1 MTWSEVAQLI
11 TAVAA
16 IGAVLMSYR
25 NSRKIE
31 QVHVSIN
38 SRMDQ
43 LLKTSGDAMKAEGVA
58 EERANNIAKGA

>member
-1 MTWSEVAQLI
+1 MSWGEVAQLV
-11 TAVAA
+11 TAVSAVS
-16 IGAVLMSYR
+16 AVLMSYR

-43 LLKTSGDAMKAEGVA
+43 LLKTNGDAMKAAGVA
-58 EERANNIAKGA
+58 EERASNTAKGV